1 MLNFLFRLS
10 AYFKLFSGQRKT
22 QVQVPVPPDGY
33 DYWERLQ
40 ELQLYSQERRRERY
54 MVIFLW
60 KLSQGLVKGYEV
72 TFTNQQGRRGRTIV
86 PSSVLRNS
94 PAAVRKARESS
105 LGVKGAR
112 IFNLLPA
119 SLRDLNSKHVDT
131 FKSNL
136 DAYLSK
142 VPDQPTVG
150 GRVRAAESNSLLH
163 QIPMMVATN
172 VGT

>member
-1 MLNFLFRLS
+1 
-10 AYFKLFSGQRKT
+10 
-22 QVQVPVPPDGY
+22 
-33 DYWERLQ
+33 
-40 ELQLYSQERRRERY
+40 

-163 QIPMMVATN
+163 QIPMMVATH